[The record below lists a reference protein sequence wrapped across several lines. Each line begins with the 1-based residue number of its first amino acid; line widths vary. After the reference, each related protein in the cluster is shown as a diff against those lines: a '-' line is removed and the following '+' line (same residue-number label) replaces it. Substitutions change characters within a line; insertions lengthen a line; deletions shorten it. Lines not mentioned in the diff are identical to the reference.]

1 MVSATGC
8 GRRRMRHRSLA
19 FRLVASAALWCA
31 VLLSAGGFGL
41 SALFGRI
48 VERNFDQHLNVL
60 LEGLVAGS
68 EIDEDGS
75 FVLRPQLGEPRFAQP
90 LSGWY
95 WEVLPAES
103 APGFEP
109 LRSPSLFDETLQVR
123 PLEGR
128 GGWQADVTGP
138 AGGQLRLL
146 ARTILLPGADTPFTY
161 VLAGDRAE
169 ITADQQR
176 FNRLLTL
183 SLGVLFAGLLIAIFL
198 QVRFGLEPLRRLG
211 RALAAIRAGRTRR
224 LEGGFPPEIGPLAAE
239 LNALLDYN
247 EALVERARTHVGNL
261 AHGLK
266 TPLTVLTN
274 EADRHDG
281 PLAEL
286 TRRQVRLMRD
296 QVDHHLSRA
305 RAAATASPLGART
318 EVGPVVGD
326 LARTLGKI
334 HSARGLRIQ
343 SEVDE
348 GLAFRGAR
356 QDLEE
361 MLGNLL
367 DNACKWARGVVEV
380 RGRRDGERLVVEV
393 VDDGPGLPPE
403 ERLNVL
409 ERGRRLDER
418 VPGSGLGLAIVADL
432 VELYGGR
439 IELGEAAGGGL
450 SARLEL
456 PAAAP
461 LRGSAAA

>member
-1 MVSATGC
+1 M
-8 GRRRMRHRSLA
+8 
-19 FRLVASAALWCA
+19 
-31 VLLSAGGFGL
+31 LSAGGFGL
-41 SALFGRI
+41 SALFASI
-48 VERNFDQHLNVL
+48 VERNFDQQLNVF

-68 EIDEDGS
+68 EIDEDGT

-103 APGFEP
+103 ATGFEP
-109 LRSPSLFDETLQVR
+109 LRSPSLFDETLGVR

-128 GGWQADVTGP
+128 GEWQADVRGP
-138 AGGQLRLL
+138 DGAELRLL
-146 ARTILLPGADTPFTY
+146 ARTILLPGAETPFTY

-176 FNRLLTL
+176 FNRLLVL

-224 LEGGFPPEIGPLAAE
+224 LEGDFPPEVGPLAAE

-266 TPLTVLTN
+266 TPLSVLTN
-274 EADRHDG
+274 EAERHEG
-281 PLAEL
+281 PLAEV

-318 EVGPVVGD
+318 EVAPVVSD
-326 LARTLGKI
+326 LIRTLGKI
-334 HSARGLRIQ
+334 HAGRGLHIGQ
-343 SEVDE
+343 QLP
-348 GLAFRGAR
+348 GALAFRGAR

-367 DNACKWARGVVEV
+367 DNACKWARDAVEI
-380 RGRRDGERLVVEV
+380 RGRQDGERLVLEV
-393 VDDGPGLPPE
+393 GDDGPGLPPE
-403 ERLNVL
+403 QRLAVL

-418 VPGSGLGLAIVADL
+418 VPGSGLGLSIVADL
-432 VELYGGR
+432 AELYGGR
-439 IELGEAAGGGL
+439 IELGEAAASGL
-450 SARLEL
+450 AARLQL

-461 LRGSAAA
+461 LDSRAGS

>member
-1 MVSATGC
+1 M
-8 GRRRMRHRSLA
+8 RRRSLA

-31 VLLSAGGFGL
+31 LLLSVGGLGL
-41 SALFGRI
+41 SALFGSI
-48 VERNFDQHLNVL
+48 VERNFDQQLNVL

-68 EIDEDGS
+68 EIDEQGA

-95 WEVLPAES
+95 WEVLPADS
-103 APGFEP
+103 AERFEP
-109 LRSPSLFDETLQVR
+109 VRSPSLFDETLEVR

-128 GGWQADVTGP
+128 GEWQADVRGP
-138 AGGQLRLL
+138 DGSELRLL

-161 VLAGDRAE
+161 VLAGDRTE
-169 ITADQQR
+169 ITTDQRR
-176 FNRLLTL
+176 FDRLLML

-224 LEGGFPPEIGPLAAE
+224 LEGDFPPEVGPLAAE

-274 EADRHDG
+274 EATRHEG

-286 TRRQVRLMRD
+286 MRRQVRIMRD
-296 QVDHHLSRA
+296 QVDHHLGRA
-305 RAAATASPLGART
+305 RAAATTSPLGART
-318 EVGPVVGD
+318 ELAPVAGD
-326 LARTLGKI
+326 LVRTLGKI
-334 HSARGLRIQ
+334 HLARGLRIE
-343 SEVDE
+343 SRLAD

-367 DNACKWARGVVEV
+367 DNACKWARSEVVLC
-380 RGRRDGERLVVEV
+380 GRREGERLHLEV
-393 VDDGPGLPPE
+393 LDDGPGLPPGQ
-403 ERLNVL
+403 RHAVM

-432 VELYGGR
+432 AELYGGR
-439 IELGEAAGGGL
+439 IELGESPTSGL
-450 SARLEL
+450 AARLEL
-456 PAAAP
+456 PAAAALAGRP
-461 LRGSAAA
+461 DP